1 MIVLNSKHNWK
12 EELRIV
18 MEDLGFITTSQG
30 KAHIEFSYRLSKI
43 RFRKE
48 HGGIYCN
55 RNTFFKLVDDEF
67 RFYPEEYKDACEKRA
82 EDKLQRNRNISALET
97 KVMMFQVELEAIL
110 EKLLPTLEKVFVK
123 IINDRYH
130 IVISFSHKILN
141 FYAHTNTITL
151 LDNSLFE
158 IKLNEVT
165 LRNDNDD
172 IYNPRL
178 TLPFKTL
185 QQFLDHIQTES
196 FQTQMIQLADS
207 VDQDRKDSLAAEIV
221 DLEKSIQWRKSE
233 LEKMIRDERN
243 IVEKL
248 F

>member
-1 MIVLNSKHNWK
+1 MIILDPKHNWK
-12 EELRIV
+12 EQLRTV

-43 RFRKE
+43 RFSKE
-48 HGGIYCN
+48 RNIIKCN
-55 RNTFFKLVDDEF
+55 RSMFFKYVDGEI

-110 EKLLPTLEKVFVK
+110 EKLLPTLTDIHVRISEKNYNVLV
-123 IINDRYH
+123 
-130 IVISFSHKILN
+130 SFSHKIIKFL
-141 FYAHTNTITL
+141 ATPTLEIL

-158 IKLNEVT
+158 IKLTTIGLFDNK
-165 LRNDNDD
+165 NDWQ
-172 IYNPRL
+172 YRRL
-178 TLPFKTL
+178 GINIKTL
-185 QQFLDHIQTES
+185 QEFLDHIQTES
-196 FQTQMIQLADS
+196 FQNQMIQLADS
-207 VDQDRKDSLAAEIV
+207 IDQDRKDSLAAEIV

-233 LEKMIRDERN
+233 LEKMIQDERN